1 MMSVTS
7 LKAVTILALVLVF
20 ATDALTPLGFAH
32 GMLYTPILI
41 LTLFVGSRRWLISVG
56 VVSCVLIPA
65 GVFVSRATEVPLQVY
80 WSNRLVS
87 LVLLV
92 ATGILL
98 DSLMGVLRSRRHTI
112 EKLEAAQMALEQKQ
126 VLMNIASQLGHLGGW
141 SYDALEGA
149 LSWSPEIFRIF
160 GFSQDSPVP
169 TLDEA
174 FGLYDPNVQPV
185 LRWHF
190 EHCLNNGAPFD
201 FETEVHTVEGALIPV
216 RVLGQPLYRNQS
228 IVGIQGAFQDLSD
241 YKKLEQSARYRQRL
255 FYELTDSLPI
265 IVWMANDQGE
275 VDFVNNALAD
285 YTGVAIEAMNLPMG
299 WLDLLHPDDR
309 EPTMAVWENVVQN
322 RQAYT
327 TEFRIRREDGHYGHF
342 LVSAHPVDN
351 PGEGRRWY
359 GTATDMDDYRQLH
372 EQLHQA
378 RRLESIGQ
386 LTGGLAHDFNNL
398 LTVVTGNA
406 GLLRD
411 QLSDQPQAREMAD
424 LIIQAAQNG
433 ANLTK
438 SLLAFSRR
446 QTLTPSRVDVA
457 SMIQAMEPLLRNSA
471 GKAIKFNITLTSP
484 LPTVVLDRAQLESA
498 ILNLTINA
506 RDAMPGG
513 GTLELRAYLADQQA
527 LFRVRDQKAKREW
540 VIIEVADT
548 GHGMD
553 EATQA
558 RIYEPFFTTKSSGY
572 GTGLGLSQVFGFV
585 TQSGGEVKLRS
596 EPGSGTRVSLCFLV
610 SS

>member
-1 MMSVTS
+1 MMSATS
-7 LKAVTILALVLVF
+7 LKTVTILALILVF

-41 LTLFVGSRRWLISVG
+41 LTLFIGSRCWLFWVG
-56 VVSCVLIPA
+56 FVSCILIPA
-65 GVFVSRATEVPLQVY
+65 GVLVSRATEVSPQVY
-80 WSNRLVS
+80 WPNRLVS

-98 DSLMGVLRSRRHTI
+98 DSLRGVLKSRRRTI
-112 EKLEAAQMALEQKQ
+112 DKLEAARLKLEQQQ
-126 VLMNIASQLGHLGGW
+126 VLTNIASHLGRLGGW
-141 SYDALEGA
+141 SYDAIEGT
-149 LSWSPEIFRIF
+149 LSWSPEIFRIY
-160 GFSQDSPVP
+160 GLSPDSPVP

-174 FGLYDPNVQPV
+174 FGFYDPDIQPV

-190 EHCLNNGAPFD
+190 ERCLNEGIPFD
-201 FETEVHTVEGALIPV
+201 FEIKVHTVAGTLIPV
-216 RVLGQPLYRNQS
+216 RVLGQSLYRNQE
-228 IVGIQGAFQDLSD
+228 IVGVQGAFQDLSD

-255 FYELTDSLPI
+255 FSELTDSLPI

-275 VDFVNNALAD
+275 VDFLNQALAE
-285 YTGVAIEAMNLPMG
+285 YTGVTLESINLPMG
-299 WLDLLHPDDR
+299 WLDLLHPEDR
-309 EPTMAVWENVVQN
+309 EPTMADWEQAV
-322 RQAYT
+322 RKHQAYT
-327 TEFRIRREDGHYGHF
+327 TEFRIRRHDGHYGHF
-342 LVSAHPVDN
+342 LVSAQPVDH
-351 PGEGRRWY
+351 PGEGSRWY
-359 GTATDMDDYRQLH
+359 GTATDMDEYRQLH

-378 RRLESIGQ
+378 RRLEAIGQ

-411 QLSDQPQAREMAD
+411 QLSDRPQAREMAD
-424 LIIQAAQNG
+424 LVIQAANNG
-433 ANLTK
+433 AKLTK

-446 QTLTPSRVDVA
+446 QTLTPSRFDVA
-457 SMIQAMEPLLRNSA
+457 SMIEAMEPLLRNST
-471 GKAIKFNITLTSP
+471 GKAIEFKVTLASP
-484 LPTVVLDRAQLESA
+484 LPSVVLDRAQLESA

-513 GTLELRAYLADQQA
+513 GTLHLSVYRAGQEA
-527 LFRVRDQKAKREW
+527 LFGVKDPTATREW
-540 VIIEVADT
+540 VVIEITDT
-548 GHGMD
+548 GHGMN

-558 RIYEPFFTTKSSGY
+558 KVYEPFFTTKNPGQ

-596 EPGSGTRVSLCFLV
+596 EPGSGTRVSLCFPV
-610 SS
+610 SP